1 MSANY
6 SYDAQDNIVY
16 SEANGTL
23 QSAEIIK
30 HLTALLDNIDIQS
43 SFVEIVCIENM
54 VDFDFCYSDAEII
67 TGILKDLNEK
77 GLKFFIFVANNADR
91 RNMINVMLSF
101 FQHIRDENI
110 PQAFLVESKARAMEL
125 ANTKIQ
131 TDGVDLF

>member
-6 SYDAQDNIVY
+6 SYDTQDNIVY

-23 QSAEIIK
+23 QSAEIIN
-30 HLTALLDNIDIQS
+30 HLTALLGNIDIQS
-43 SFVEIVCIENM
+43 NFVEIVCVENM
-54 VDFDFCYSDAEII
+54 VDFVFCYSDAEII

-77 GLKFFIFVANNADR
+77 GLKFFVFVASNSDR
-91 RNMINVMLSF
+91 CNMINVMLSF

-110 PQAFLVESKARAMEL
+110 PQAFLVENKTQAMEL
-125 ANTKIQ
+125 AKTKIQ